1 MLTSFLT
8 KVRTLLSES
17 LNAYVTLHNETSS
30 FTLGH
35 LHIVPTRIAL
45 KKKIHFFLSWHQRA
59 LSSVG
64 PLCYS
69 QVSCGCVLIGLFGI

>member
-17 LNAYVTLHNETSS
+17 LNAYVTLYNETSS

-35 LHIVPTRIAL
+35 LHIVPTGIAFL
-45 KKKIHFFLSWHQRA
+45 KNPFLLLRA
-59 LSSVG
+59 SESSE
-64 PLCYS
+64 LCRS
-69 QVSCGCVLIGLFGI
+69 SLLFKGQLWLCSNWFI